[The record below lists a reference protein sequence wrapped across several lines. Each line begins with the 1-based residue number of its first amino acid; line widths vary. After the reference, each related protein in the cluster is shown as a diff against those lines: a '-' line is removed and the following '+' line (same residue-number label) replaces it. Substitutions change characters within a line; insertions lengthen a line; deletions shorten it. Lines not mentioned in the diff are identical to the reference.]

1 MIEPGT
7 VYLVGSGP
15 GDPGLITVRGME
27 LLRTADVVVYDRLAP
42 EKLLAEARAD
52 AELIDAGKRRGD
64 HRMTQD
70 EINELLVE
78 LASAGKSV
86 CRLKGGDPFVFGRGG
101 EEAIA
106 LVNAGLPWEV
116 VPGITS
122 PIAAPAYAG
131 IPVTQRGMSTSFTI
145 VTGSEDPDKPD
156 SQLDWGALAKI
167 GGTLAFVMGWTGMQ
181 RIVDALIENGRDADT
196 PAALVQWG
204 TTAQQKSVTGPLK
217 EIVYIGVAA
226 GVAAPVIL
234 VVGQVAS
241 LRDTLKWF
249 DAKPL
254 FGLKVLIT
262 RARSQASR
270 LADALEVQG
279 ATTVQVPAIEIVP
292 VPDTRELDRVV
303 ASLSKYDWVT
313 FTSANAVE
321 GLWARII
328 AAGLD
333 ARAFGH
339 IKIAAVGPATARA
352 LQGVGLS
359 ADLMPEMFDAE
370 ALLEKFRALDTPP
383 KKVLFPRSAIGK
395 ELLVTGLK
403 AMGAD
408 VDAVVAYETHVA
420 ATSGDE
426 ARAAYEEGVNITTFT
441 SSSSVENLVK
451 LLDGD
456 VSKVNKSTVACIGP
470 ITAETARANGIN
482 VDIMATS
489 QTIDGL
495 VEAVVNAARAG
506 AWK

>member
-1 MIEPGT
+1 MIQPGT

-15 GDPGLITVRGME
+15 GDPGLITVRGLD

-42 EKLLAEARAD
+42 EKLLAEARPD

-70 EINELLVE
+70 EINELLVK
-78 LASAGKSV
+78 LASSGKSV

-145 VTGSEDPDKPD
+145 VTGSEDPDKED
-156 SQLDWGALAKI
+156 SQLNWEALAKI

-181 RIVDALIENGRDADT
+181 RIVDALIEHGRDADT

-204 TTAQQKSVTGPLK
+204 TTSQQKSVTAPLK
-217 EIVYIGVAA
+217 EIVYTGIAEGIS
-226 GVAAPVIL
+226 APVIL

-241 LRDTLKWF
+241 LRETLKWF
-249 DAKPL
+249 DARPL

-270 LADALEVQG
+270 LAEALEEHG

-292 VPDTRELDRVV
+292 TEDTSALDAAV

-313 FTSANAVE
+313 FTSSNAVA
-321 GLWARII
+321 GLWARVM

-333 ARAFGH
+333 ARVFGH
-339 IKIAAVGPATARA
+339 IKIAAVGPATARS
-352 LQGVGLS
+352 LEEIGLS
-359 ADLMPEMFDAE
+359 ADLIPDMFDAD
-370 ALLEKFRALDTPP
+370 ALLEKFRSLDTPP
-383 KKVLFPRSAIGK
+383 KKVLFPRSAIGR
-395 ELLVTGLK
+395 ESLATGLRE
-403 AMGAD
+403 MGAD
-408 VDAVVAYETHVA
+408 VDTIVAYETHVA
-420 ATSGDE
+420 ASSGDE
-426 ARAAYEEGVNITTFT
+426 ARAAYEAGVNITTFT
-441 SSSSVENLVK
+441 SSSSVDNLVK

-456 VSKVNKSTVACIGP
+456 VAAVNKSTVACIGP
-470 ITAETARANGIN
+470 ITADTARAHGIN
-482 VDIMATS
+482 VDIMATE

-495 VEAVVNAARAG
+495 VEAIVNAAKAG
-506 AWK
+506 AWQ